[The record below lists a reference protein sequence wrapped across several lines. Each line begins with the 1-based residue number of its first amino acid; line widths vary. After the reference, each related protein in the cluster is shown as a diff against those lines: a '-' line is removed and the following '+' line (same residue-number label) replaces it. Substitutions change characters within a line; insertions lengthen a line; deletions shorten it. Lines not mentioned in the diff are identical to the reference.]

1 MKVIT
6 QCNYFRQMKQ
16 TAIAIVISMSTI
28 FVSTISYTQA
38 QEIKTLE
45 DLKALQAKIQAI
57 AVKVQPATVALTST
71 KTGSSGSGVVVN
83 ESGLILTAAH
93 VVERNREMSV
103 IFPDGKV
110 YTGKVLGSNRTKD
123 VAMVQLVKQQKWPFA
138 KIGDSVAMKVGD
150 HVIAMGHAGGYD
162 TRRKPPVRF
171 GRLLSKNRNGFIT
184 TDCTLIGG
192 DSGGPLFDIEGN
204 VVGINSSIGNIW
216 SNNNHAGIS
225 ALITDWDKLAKGDTW
240 GQLNQNPMA
249 DPDSPVMGFKFEE
262 LANPEG
268 VLIDEV
274 LKDSPAKKAGL
285 EQGDILTG
293 IDNEVIKSGRDLMVA
308 MAHHKPGDEVAV
320 TLLRKNK
327 VLKLN
332 MKLTR
337 RGDFF
342 KP

>member
-1 MKVIT
+1 MKIFSKV
-6 QCNYFRQMKQ
+6 NNFRAVKRAAN
-16 TAIAIVISMSTI
+16 TLAIGSVFLFTTNFS
-28 FVSTISYTQA
+28 QA
-38 QEIKTLE
+38 QSVKTLE
-45 DLKALQAKIQAI
+45 DLKSLQAKIQAV
-57 AVKVQPATVALTST
+57 ALKVQPATVALTST
-71 KTGSSGSGVVVN
+71 KSGSSGSGVVVN

-93 VVERNREMSV
+93 VVERNREMNV

-110 YTGKVLGSNRTKD
+110 YVGKVLGANRTKD
-123 VAMVQLVKQQKWPFA
+123 VAMVQLIKQQKWPFA
-138 KIGDSVAMKVGD
+138 KIGDSAAMKVGD

-192 DSGGPLFDIEGN
+192 DSGGPLFDLEGN
-204 VVGINSSIGNIW
+204 VVGINSSIGDIW
-216 SNNNHAGIS
+216 ANNNHAGIT
-225 ALITDWDKLAKGDTW
+225 ALVADWDKLAKGETW

-262 LANPEG
+262 LDDKQG
-268 VLIDEV
+268 VLIEEV
-274 LKDSPAKKAGL
+274 LKKSPAKKAGL
-285 EQGDILTG
+285 KAGDIVSA
-293 IDNEVIKSGRDLMVA
+293 IDNEIIKQGRDLMVA
-308 MAHHKPGDEVAV
+308 MAHHQPGDVV
-320 TLLRKNK
+320 TVTVLRKK
-327 VLKLN
+327 QVLKLN